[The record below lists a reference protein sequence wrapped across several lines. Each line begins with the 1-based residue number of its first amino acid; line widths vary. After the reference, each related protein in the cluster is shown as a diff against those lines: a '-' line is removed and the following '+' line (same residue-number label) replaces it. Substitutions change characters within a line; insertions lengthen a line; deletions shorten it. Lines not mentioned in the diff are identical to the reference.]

1 MQVEWLLPDR
11 RIEIPDDRSF
21 VKAAEHLVGLT
32 GPRPHQPLVFSAKAR
47 ERFDSFSAAH
57 NIKSARLRK
66 GSNADAAA
74 EEGSSCP
81 T

>member
-11 RIEIPDDRSF
+11 RIAIPEHRSF
-21 VKAAEHLVGLT
+21 TKAAENLVSLT
-32 GPRPHQPLVFSAKAR
+32 GPRPHQPIVFSDEAR

-57 NIKSARLRK
+57 NIKSAKLRK

-74 EEGSSCP
+74 EEGSGCP
-81 T
+81 P